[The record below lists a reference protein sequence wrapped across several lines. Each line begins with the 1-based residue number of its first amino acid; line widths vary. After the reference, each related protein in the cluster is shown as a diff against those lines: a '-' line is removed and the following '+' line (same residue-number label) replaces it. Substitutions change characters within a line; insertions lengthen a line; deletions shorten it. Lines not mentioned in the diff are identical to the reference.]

1 MLEFLTES
9 DVPDSVKDVVDV
21 IGIDAFK
28 GLVKLAGGSLLYIPN
43 ESNLV
48 KPIRNRKIRD
58 EFKGSYR
65 DISMKYAISEVQ
77 VRNII
82 NKEWVDLIIDLFLK
96 LYNKNKHYK
105 VRLYAKNDEKSL
117 YDEYEVKDWFLSE
130 KGLELDLA

>member
-65 DISMKYAISEVQ
+65 DISIKYGISEVQ

-82 NKEWVDLIIDLFLK
+82 NKEWIDFIIDLFWNYRIK
-96 LYNKNKHYK
+96 INYF
-105 VRLYAKNDEKSL
+105 
-117 YDEYEVKDWFLSE
+117 YDTIILLLSIRRWGYEYITITRYS
-130 KGLELDLA
+130 

>member
-48 KPIRNRKIRD
+48 KPIRNRMIRD
-58 EFKGSYR
+58 EFMGSYR
-65 DISMKYAISEVQ
+65 DISIKYGISEVQ

-82 NKEWVDLIIDLFLK
+82 NKEWIDFIIDLFWNYRIK
-96 LYNKNKHYK
+96 INYF
-105 VRLYAKNDEKSL
+105 
-117 YDEYEVKDWFLSE
+117 YDTIILLLSIRRWYYEYITITRYS
-130 KGLELDLA
+130 

>member
-9 DVPDSVKDVVDV
+9 DVPDSIKDVVDV

-48 KPIRNRKIRD
+48 KPIRNRRIRE

-65 DISMKYAISEVQ
+65 DISMKYGISEVQ

-82 NKEWVDLIIDLFLK
+82 NKEWIDFIIDLFWNYRIKINYFYDTIIL
-96 LYNKNKHYK
+96 LLSIRRWHYESITIT
-105 VRLYAKNDEKSL
+105 RYS
-117 YDEYEVKDWFLSE
+117 
-130 KGLELDLA
+130 

>member
-28 GLVKLAGGSLLYIPN
+28 DLVKLAGGSLLYIPN

-48 KPIRNRKIRD
+48 KPIRNRRIR
-58 EFKGSYR
+58 EEIKGSYR
-65 DISMKYAISEVQ
+65 DISMKYGISEVQ

-82 NKEWVDLIIDLFLK
+82 NKEWIDFIIELFRNYRIK
-96 LYNKNKHYK
+96 INYF
-105 VRLYAKNDEKSL
+105 NDTIILLLSIRRWG
-117 YDEYEVKDWFLSE
+117 YEYITITRYS
-130 KGLELDLA
+130 

>member
-1 MLEFLTES
+1 MLDNLTIN
-9 DVPDSVKDVVDV
+9 DLPDGVVDV
-21 IGIDAFK
+21 VEVIGMDAFK
-28 GLVKLAGGSLLYIPN
+28 DLVKLAGGSNLYIPN

-65 DISMKYAISEVQ
+65 DISMKYGISEVQ

-96 LYNKNKHYK
+96 L
-105 VRLYAKNDEKSL
+105 
-117 YDEYEVKDWFLSE
+117 
-130 KGLELDLA
+130 

>member
-48 KPIRNRKIRD
+48 KPIRNRMIRD
-58 EFKGSYR
+58 EFKGSICRCPSKIQAHTGNMY
-65 DISMKYAISEVQ
+65 IC
-77 VRNII
+77 
-82 NKEWVDLIIDLFLK
+82 
-96 LYNKNKHYK
+96 
-105 VRLYAKNDEKSL
+105 RL
-117 YDEYEVKDWFLSE
+117 
-130 KGLELDLA
+130 

>member
-9 DVPDSVKDVVDV
+9 DVPDSIKDVVDV

-28 GLVKLAGGSLLYIPN
+28 DLVKLAGGSLLYIPN

-65 DISMKYAISEVQ
+65 DISMKYGISEVQ

-82 NKEWVDLIIDLFLK
+82 NKEWIDFIIDLFWNYRIK
-96 LYNKNKHYK
+96 INYF
-105 VRLYAKNDEKSL
+105 
-117 YDEYEVKDWFLSE
+117 YDTIILLLSIRRWYYEYITIIRYS
-130 KGLELDLA
+130 

>member
-9 DVPDSVKDVVDV
+9 DVPDSIKDVVDV

-28 GLVKLAGGSLLYIPN
+28 DLVKLAGGSLLYIPN

-48 KPIRNRKIRD
+48 KPIRNRRIRE

-65 DISMKYAISEVQ
+65 DISMKYGISEVQ

-82 NKEWVDLIIDLFLK
+82 NKELIDFIIDLFWNYRIK
-96 LYNKNKHYK
+96 INYF
-105 VRLYAKNDEKSL
+105 
-117 YDEYEVKDWFLSE
+117 YDTIILLLSIRRWYYEYITIIRYS
-130 KGLELDLA
+130 

>member
-21 IGIDAFK
+21 IGMDAFK
-28 GLVKLAGGSLLYIPN
+28 DLVKLAGGSLLYIPN

-65 DISMKYAISEVQ
+65 DISMKYGISEVQ

-82 NKEWVDLIIDLFLK
+82 NKEWIDFIIDLFWNYRIK
-96 LYNKNKHYK
+96 INYF
-105 VRLYAKNDEKSL
+105 
-117 YDEYEVKDWFLSE
+117 YDTIILLLSIRRWYYEYITIIRYS
-130 KGLELDLA
+130 

>member
-9 DVPDSVKDVVDV
+9 DVPDSIKDVVDV

-28 GLVKLAGGSLLYIPN
+28 DLVKLAGGSLLYIPN

-48 KPIRNRKIRD
+48 KPIRNRRIRE

-65 DISMKYAISEVQ
+65 DISMKYGISEVQ

-82 NKEWVDLIIDLFLK
+82 NKEWIDFIIDLFWNYRIK
-96 LYNKNKHYK
+96 INYF
-105 VRLYAKNDEKSL
+105 
-117 YDEYEVKDWFLSE
+117 YDTIILLLSIRRWGYEYITITRYS
-130 KGLELDLA
+130 

>member
-28 GLVKLAGGSLLYIPN
+28 GLVKLAGWSLLYIPN

-65 DISMKYAISEVQ
+65 DISMKYGISEVQ

-82 NKEWVDLIIDLFLK
+82 NKEWIDFIIDLFWNYRIK
-96 LYNKNKHYK
+96 INYF
-105 VRLYAKNDEKSL
+105 
-117 YDEYEVKDWFLSE
+117 YDTIILLLSIRRWYYEYITIIRYS
-130 KGLELDLA
+130 

>member
-28 GLVKLAGGSLLYIPN
+28 DLVKLAGGSLLYIPN

-65 DISMKYAISEVQ
+65 EISMKYGISEVQ

-82 NKEWVDLIIDLFLK
+82 NKEWIDFIIDLFWNYRIKINYFYDTIILV
-96 LYNKNKHYK
+96 LSIRRWHYESITIT
-105 VRLYAKNDEKSL
+105 RYS
-117 YDEYEVKDWFLSE
+117 
-130 KGLELDLA
+130 